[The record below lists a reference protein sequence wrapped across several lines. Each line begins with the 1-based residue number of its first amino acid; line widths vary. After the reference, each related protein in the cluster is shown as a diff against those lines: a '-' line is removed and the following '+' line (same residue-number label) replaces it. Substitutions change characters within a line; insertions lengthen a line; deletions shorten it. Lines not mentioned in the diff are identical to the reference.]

1 MMLFDILVSGRF
13 RQEQLV
19 IDYDPER
26 RLVVTPEE
34 QVWMDTLWQEKLA
47 EAQRRQSLFFD
58 APTYRFIDAQLNQ
71 ADNILTL
78 KLGPTTYKEYVT
90 TREPAFAQKHT
101 RDELGN
107 TLAVSSVVETTDHV
121 ILLDKRQG
129 VDVSNGRYHVI
140 GGIVERGRDGE
151 EIADPFGAMRREIR
165 EETGVQENDIAEQYC
180 LGLVYDLETP
190 HAELVFLTRLNIPI
204 AEVYQRTP
212 EDREIQELQTLAA
225 TPDSLRD
232 FISQHHGEH
241 LSTTGEA
248 NLLLYAA
255 SEHHLRNLPYLK
267 QRCYN
272 ELVPL
277 DENRI
282 DIS

>member
-1 MMLFDILVSGRF
+1 MLFDILVHGRF

-26 RLVVTPEE
+26 RLIVTPEE
-34 QVWMDTLWQEKLA
+34 QTWMDALWQEKLA
-47 EAQRRQSLFFD
+47 EAQRRQSLLFD
-58 APTYRFIDAQLNQ
+58 APTYRFIDAQLNP
-71 ADNILTL
+71 AGTILTL

-107 TLAVSSVVETTDHV
+107 TLAVCSVVETTDHV

-140 GGIVERGRDGE
+140 GGVVDRGRDGE
-151 EIADPFGAMRREIR
+151 EQADPFGAMRRELR
-165 EETGVQENDIAEQYC
+165 EETGIQESDIAEQYC
-180 LGLVYDLETP
+180 LGVVYDLETP
-190 HAELVFLTRLNIPI
+190 HAELVFLTRLNISM

-212 EDREIQELQTLAA
+212 EDREIQQLHTLAA
-225 TPDSLRD
+225 APDSICE
-232 FISQHHGEH
+232 FISHHHGKL

-255 SEHHLRNLPYLK
+255 SEHHIRNLPYLK
-267 QRCYN
+267 
-272 ELVPL
+272 
-277 DENRI
+277 
-282 DIS
+282 